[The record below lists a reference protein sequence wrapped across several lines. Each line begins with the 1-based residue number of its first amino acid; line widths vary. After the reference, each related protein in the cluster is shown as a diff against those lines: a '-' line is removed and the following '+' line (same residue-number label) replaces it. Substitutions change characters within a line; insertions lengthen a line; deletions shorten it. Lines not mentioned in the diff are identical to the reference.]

1 MGRSEKAIRNV
12 FAGVANKLF
21 MMLLA
26 FATRTLF
33 IRLLGADYTGVNSL
47 FSNILSVLS
56 LAELGMGNVL
66 MFYLYSAL
74 KNKDEEHIRYLVN
87 RFKRIYITIAI
98 IVLSIGIAL
107 IPFLHIIVKSSDIEL
122 PELVRY
128 YALYLINSAC
138 SYFVV
143 YRIMVINADQ
153 KNYIVNVVQTV
164 STVAMYIFQIV
175 YLLIYKQ
182 FLGYLIIQVLCTIA
196 SNIILN
202 HIALK
207 QYPYLR
213 KKDKIRIDDYSVEK
227 VELVKNIKAT
237 FIFKISDTILD
248 QTDNIIIS
256 MMFGTIFVG
265 FYYNYFLVITYIVAI
280 AGIIAN
286 GLVASFGNM
295 VAEGDMGKSYDMFK
309 VALFCFAAFGAFCT
323 AAYACLIQEFV
334 PIWIGEQYV
343 MSYDLVIAI
352 LLVFYLRMATNTMWM
367 YRSAMGI
374 FKEVQYINL
383 ISAGLNIVL
392 SIILGKV
399 MGLSG
404 VIVATAVSR
413 LTTSFWFE
421 AKIVYKKFSKPV
433 SLYYMQQLKDFCIC
447 VVITIVCYFI
457 CHNIA
462 IHGLSGLVLRLL
474 IVGCITIFVE
484 YMIYHKSIEFHT
496 LKKKIISSIRK

>member
-1 MGRSEKAIRNV
+1 M
-12 FAGVANKLF
+12 
-21 MMLLA
+21 
-26 FATRTLF
+26 
-33 IRLLGADYTGVNSL
+33 

-66 MFYLYSAL
+66 MFYLYSAI
-74 KNKDEEHIRYLVN
+74 KDKDEEYIRYLVN
-87 RFKRIYITIAI
+87 RFKKIYITIAV

-107 IPFLHIIVKSSDIEL
+107 IPFLHIIVKGSDIEQQ
-122 PELVRY
+122 ELVRY
-128 YALYLINSAC
+128 YVLYLINSAC

-164 STVAMYIFQIV
+164 STVAMYIFQIA
-175 YLLIYKQ
+175 YLLICKQ

-202 HIALK
+202 QIALK

-213 KKDKIRIDDYSVEK
+213 KKDKINYDDYSLGNG
-227 VELVKNIKAT
+227 ELFKNLKAT

-265 FYYNYFLVITYIVAI
+265 FYYNYFLLITYIVAI

-295 VAEGDMGKSYDMFK
+295 VAEGDMEKSYDMFK
-309 VALFCFAAFGAFCT
+309 VALLCFAAFGAFCS
-323 AAYACLIQEFV
+323 AAYACLIQEFI
-334 PIWIGEQYV
+334 PLWIGDQYL

-383 ISAGLNIVL
+383 VSAGLNIVL
-392 SIILGKV
+392 SIVLGKL

-404 VIVATAVSR
+404 VIVATAISR
-413 LTTSFWFE
+413 LITSFWFE
-421 AKIVYKKFSKPV
+421 AKIVYNKFTKPV
-433 SLYYMQQLKDFCIC
+433 SLYFKQQLKDFCIC
-447 VVITIVCYFI
+447 VGITLVSYYI
-457 CHNIA
+457 CDHIA
-462 IHGLSGLVLRLL
+462 IHGFSGLAIRLI
-474 IVGCITIFVE
+474 IVGCITMIVE
-484 YMIYHKSIEFHT
+484 YIIYHNSIEFHT
-496 LKKKIISSIRK
+496 LKYKIISSIHIHK